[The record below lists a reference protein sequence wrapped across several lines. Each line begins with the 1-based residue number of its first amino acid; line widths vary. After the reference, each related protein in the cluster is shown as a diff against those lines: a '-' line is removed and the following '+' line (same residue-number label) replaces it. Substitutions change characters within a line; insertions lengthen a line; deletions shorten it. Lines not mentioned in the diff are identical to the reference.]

1 MNGSE
6 LCPLERPCTR
16 VVAGALLG
24 LTVLSSQAQYESVPQ
39 PSFRPPA
46 AQVESSDA
54 SSFKLEVARH
64 LYATYSGHIYRGVM
78 PPMLNAVMITETR
91 IDPTGQ
97 VIDVEI
103 RREPAQD
110 KEAIPWVKSL
120 IKAASPFPAP
130 LNFGP
135 HGAVVRD
142 IWLIHRSVQGRSAK
156 FQLDSLSEGQ
166 KGTPTTCASGAATS
180 SEASAASGA
189 TIVAAAGSDK
199 AATHWPV
206 FSVEERAQ
214 GAGYALARNQLSIE
228 RAERGI
234 PALGQQTEVK
244 GPLGP
249 SAALGEFKTTL
260 KWEAQDDRTARYV
273 FNNSVLVSGSA
284 REASDLKERDLPASA
299 SYLRIV
305 AKTPLQL
312 TFSSTDYNATGSG
325 EAFLMQLREAT
336 DPCTHAQSLEI
347 QKRTAFPAKKPI
359 RHVLTLPVGEHRLAW
374 GVGIKRSGGTVDWAG
389 ALVVEPQPAPPPPAA
404 KPDSKANSRPGAK
417 PSKAPTKP
425 A

>member
-1 MNGSE
+1 MAEST
-6 LCPLERPCTR
+6 LCRPEVTCKR
-16 VVAGALLG
+16 MAAGAVLG
-24 LTVLSSQAQYESVPQ
+24 LTALSSQAQYESVPQ

-130 LNFGP
+130 VNFGP

-166 KGTPTTCASGAATS
+166 KGTPPSCSSGASTVT
-180 SEASAASGA
+180 EASAASGA
-189 TIVAAAGSDK
+189 TIVAAGSDK
-199 AATHWPV
+199 VATHWPV

-228 RAERGI
+228 RVERGI
-234 PALGQQTEVK
+234 PALGQETEVK
-244 GPLGP
+244 GPLGTT
-249 SAALGEFKTTL
+249 AILGEFKTTL
-260 KWEAQDDRTARYV
+260 KWEAQSDRTARYV

-284 REASDLKERDLPASA
+284 REASELKERDLPASA

-312 TFSSTDYNATGSG
+312 TFSSTGYNATGSG

-336 DPCTHAQSLEI
+336 DPCTHVQSLEI

-359 RHVLTLPVGEHRLAW
+359 RHVLILPVGEHRLAW

-389 ALVVEPQPAPPPPAA
+389 ALEVEPQPAPPLPAA
-404 KPDSKANSRPGAK
+404 KPDSKANARPSAK
-417 PSKAPTKP
+417 PTKP
-425 A
+425 ATKPA